1 MTAHTSEH
9 VTIPVTGMT
18 CAACSARVERALRD
32 APGVESANVNLMT
45 GEATVDYSPEA
56 TSLDALVARIQD
68 VGYGATVAPA
78 GHDHGAHEHDA
89 PASLGARLIVSLVA
103 AVLVMALPMVLE
115 SAMPPGA
122 MRFLLLALTLPVIG
136 WAGRHFFASA
146 WAAFRHHDANMNT
159 LIAVGTGAAF
169 LYSAFATVFAGW
181 LARHG
186 IPAEVYYEAVVWIV
200 ALILLGGYL
209 EQRAKSRA
217 SDAIRKLIG
226 LRPDHARVLRDGQEI
241 TVPLETV
248 QSGDE
253 ILIRPGERIPVD
265 GVVVEGSSAVDESM
279 LSGEAIPIEK
289 APGSAVTGGTLN
301 SLGAFRFQATRVGDH
316 TVLARIIRLVREA
329 QGHKPPI
336 QRLADRISAIF
347 VPVVISIAIL
357 TFIIWFDFGPEPAY
371 LHALIAAVTV
381 LIIAC
386 PCAMGLAVPTAVMVA
401 TGRGASIGVLIK
413 GGEVIEKAS
422 KVDLIVLDKT
432 GTVTEGKPRVV
443 AVRALGDES
452 ELIRVAAAV
461 EKASEHPLGQAIV
474 DHAQRRG
481 MTLPAVQDFLA
492 YPGRGAAGMVDGH
505 RVLAGNLALLRQ
517 MEIATDRFTSDP
529 AHPATVVLVAVDG
542 RLAGWLDIA
551 DPIKPSSAEAVRELK
566 SLGYD
571 VVMITGDNR
580 ANAAH
585 VAAAVGIDQVQAEV
599 LPEHKSDAVAGYQRQ
614 GRFVAMVGDG
624 INDAPALAR
633 ADVGIAMGSG
643 SDIAIE
649 AGEITLIQND
659 LARIPRALRL
669 TRRTIRV
676 IRQNL
681 FWAFIYNI
689 IGIPVAAGVLYPW
702 LGLRLSPAMAAAAMA
717 ISSVSVITNSLRL
730 RHA

>member
-1 MTAHTSEH
+1 
-9 VTIPVTGMT
+9 
-18 CAACSARVERALRD
+18 
-32 APGVESANVNLMT
+32 
-45 GEATVDYSPEA
+45 
-56 TSLDALVARIQD
+56 
-68 VGYGATVAPA
+68 
-78 GHDHGAHEHDA
+78 
-89 PASLGARLIVSLVA
+89 
-103 AVLVMALPMVLE
+103 
-115 SAMPPGA
+115 
-122 MRFLLLALTLPVIG
+122 
-136 WAGRHFFASA
+136 
-146 WAAFRHHDANMNT
+146 
-159 LIAVGTGAAF
+159 
-169 LYSAFATVFAGW
+169 
-181 LARHG
+181 
-186 IPAEVYYEAVVWIV
+186 
-200 ALILLGGYL
+200 
-209 EQRAKSRA
+209 
-217 SDAIRKLIG
+217 
-226 LRPDHARVLRDGQEI
+226 
-241 TVPLETV
+241 
-248 QSGDE
+248 
-253 ILIRPGERIPVD
+253 
-265 GVVVEGSSAVDESM
+265 
-279 LSGEAIPIEK
+279 
-289 APGSAVTGGTLN
+289 
-301 SLGAFRFQATRVGDH
+301 
-316 TVLARIIRLVREA
+316 
-329 QGHKPPI
+329 
-336 QRLADRISAIF
+336 
-347 VPVVISIAIL
+347 
-357 TFIIWFDFGPEPAY
+357 
-371 LHALIAAVTV
+371 
-381 LIIAC
+381 
-386 PCAMGLAVPTAVMVA
+386 
-401 TGRGASIGVLIK
+401 
-413 GGEVIEKAS
+413 
-422 KVDLIVLDKT
+422 
-432 GTVTEGKPRVV
+432 
-443 AVRALGDES
+443 
-452 ELIRVAAAV
+452 
-461 EKASEHPLGQAIV
+461 
-474 DHAQRRG
+474 